1 MENLNDYLQRMIES
15 IELSDDERVE
25 MQEYVSDIIKQSEPV
40 YKFLKEIETDKTKR
54 DIVITKIRELI
65 GMGDV

>member
-1 MENLNDYLQRMIES
+1 MEDLNDYLQRMLET
-15 IELSDDERVE
+15 IELSDDERKE
-25 MQEYVSDIIKQSEPV
+25 MQEYVADIIKQSEPV

-54 DIVITKIRELI
+54 DLVITKVRELI

>member
-15 IELSDDERVE
+15 IDLTENERKE
-25 MQEYVSDIIKQSEPV
+25 MQEYVADIIKQSEPV
-40 YKFLKEIETDKTKR
+40 YKFLKEIESDKEKR
-54 DIVITKIRELI
+54 DIVITKIREII